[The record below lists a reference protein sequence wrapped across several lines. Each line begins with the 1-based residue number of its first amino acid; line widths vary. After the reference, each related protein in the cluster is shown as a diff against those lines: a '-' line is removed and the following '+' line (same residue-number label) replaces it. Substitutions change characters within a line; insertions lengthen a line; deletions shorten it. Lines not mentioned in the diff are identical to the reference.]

1 MNQLQ
6 TSMAMKH
13 GTPEDFQRACE
24 EAFRSLMIT
33 WEEYEHAVKAYE
45 KDWEKAGKEIA

>member
-1 MNQLQ
+1 MSMNEKQKEL
-6 TSMAMKH
+6 MKKH

-33 WEEYEHAVKAYE
+33 WDDYV
-45 KDWEKAGKEIA
+45 G